1 MMATAQPPRKFEYR
15 NCGLCAAPNA
25 PVKCKCQATHYC
37 DKECQ
42 RKDRKAHRKSCTFL
56 LQKDIDTVRREL
68 QELKESNRF
77 ANEAMPKVCQLA
89 GLHLSVGDL
98 LGRTMLASNYEL
110 AEEHYKQ
117 AREIERIL
125 LSGASDEE
133 DYVGHVGNSIMTLN
147 SLGQLYS
154 LWQREGDALQVYQ
167 EALDCVRHTMSV
179 YGSTPFLQL
188 KLSETL
194 AAQGEVYNAQYAR
207 QLRQG
212 SGPDKQKCSAAQALG
227 EEALAIQRALNAE
240 ADKLAHD
247 RTAQS
252 NSNIQTLNQ
261 AHRQEGTAHALL
273 TVADTYVNLE
283 MFDKARGAVQEAL
296 ELTRRR
302 MNEDCFYYCS

>member
-1 MMATAQPPRKFEYR
+1 
-15 NCGLCAAPNA
+15 
-25 PVKCKCQATHYC
+25 
-37 DKECQ
+37 
-42 RKDRKAHRKSCTFL
+42 L
-56 LQKDIDTVRREL
+56 LQRDIDTARREL

-188 KLSETL
+188 TLSETL
-194 AAQGEVYNAQYAR
+194 
-207 QLRQG
+207 L
-212 SGPDKQKCSAAQALG
+212 
-227 EEALAIQRALNAE
+227 
-240 ADKLAHD
+240 H
-247 RTAQS
+247 
-252 NSNIQTLNQ
+252 
-261 AHRQEGTAHALL
+261 
-273 TVADTYVNLE
+273 
-283 MFDKARGAVQEAL
+283 KARFTTPNTHVNFVKEAGQTNKNAVL
-296 ELTRRR
+296 HKHSGRKR
-302 MNEDCFYYCS
+302 SPSSVP